1 MEEDNGPDSSGS
13 PDQTPRGPDVGH
25 ACNSCRRRKLRCS
38 REVPACQHCRKSASE
53 CYYETKRA
61 KPGMKAGALDNI
73 HRRLDALERSFEKYQ
88 ATLENSG
95 GAVPPQQNT
104 STIHTIL
111 STLAAGFQKL
121 EQSGSLGP
129 GPSSKKRRRDENEAH
144 CIARSTEIP
153 PIPDDEI
160 LSHVLEAYFIYIH
173 PWTPV
178 IHEGRLRRRLVN
190 DCERENL
197 HLVLQSMILVARRYI
212 EGTETASH
220 LETSINNSENMRDWL
235 VSQAMK
241 QPSVE
246 NLQALVIIASNDIGS
261 GEAFQAWPLVGSLS
275 RMVEYLQLTVEHD
288 EAFQHPF
295 CQPYRVLPPPTDWT
309 ETEERRRIFWAI
321 FALDRFCS
329 VSMGWNT
336 SLTADDVRRRLPCD
350 GITWRKENPVVTPY
364 FGIWDKSAGRIGNPI
379 AFLPSHPTPA
389 PARVAEDET
398 DALSEAGTS
407 PGAAASAVD
416 MSTVGAYAYCIEAT
430 ESLSRVTTYFLQ
442 QKVNLNDQKEFGA
455 WLTRFKELD
464 LRLVHWKM
472 LLPQKWT
479 VNVAQQ
485 GSTRMDPNLTLAHV
499 THNAS
504 MILLH
509 QPIAFPLPE
518 WPFKSRLPSL
528 CSMDTCQ
535 TAAVEVAS
543 ITNHYL
549 KSSLPTSPL
558 SSQFAFCVFIAARAL
573 LLSWKHS
580 SKQESVAPEFWV
592 LIQSLDAM
600 SDRWTGLL
608 ETVTGSRNLPAKYS
622 STLIQLH
629 RRCANE
635 EAFSLNIAGYTTEIS
650 HSAVDMPLPPAT
662 LPSEIAIPDDL
673 ADPLR
678 PTQPVSPEH
687 PPAFSAPALRSQHF
701 SASHR
706 HQGGASGSVPSQPSF
721 ADQRLSATSMTPS
734 AFSMNIGISADSNI
748 LQPSLDM
755 TAGGDDAVAM
765 SQMLLDQQFTGL
777 DRVISY
783 NDGLFGSDFEGR
795 RW

>member
-13 PDQTPRGPDVGH
+13 PDQTPRGPEVGH

-73 HRRLDALERSFEKYQ
+73 HRRLDALERSLEKHQ
-88 ATLENSG
+88 ARLENSA
-95 GAVPPQQNT
+95 GAGPPQPSN
-104 STIHTIL
+104 SSIHAVL

-121 EQSGSLGP
+121 EQSGSLGA
-129 GPSSKKRRRDENEAH
+129 GSSSKKRRRDENEAQ
-144 CIARSTEIP
+144 CIARSAEIP
-153 PIPDDEI
+153 PLPDDEV

-178 IHEGRLRRRLVN
+178 IHEGRLRRRLL
-190 DCERENL
+190 DDSDREKL
-197 HLVLQSMILVARRYI
+197 HLVIQSMILVARPYI
-212 EGTETASH
+212 EDTETASR
-220 LETSINNSENMRDWL
+220 LVIWINISENTRDWL

-261 GEAFQAWPLVGSLS
+261 GRAFQAWPLVGSLS

-295 CQPYRVLPPPTDWT
+295 CQPYRVLPSPADWT
-309 ETEERRRIFWAI
+309 EAEERRRIFWAI

-336 SLTADDVRRRLPCD
+336 SLTADD
-350 GITWRKENPVVTPY
+350 NPVVTPY

-379 AFLPSHPTPA
+379 AFLPTHPTPA
-389 PARVAEDET
+389 PARAAEDEA
-398 DALSEAGTS
+398 DAPSEAGTS
-407 PGAAASAVD
+407 PGAVSSAVD

-485 GSTRMDPNLTLAHV
+485 SSTRMDPNLTLAHI

-509 QPIAFPLPE
+509 QPIAFPLPK

-580 SKQESVAPEFWV
+580 PRQESVAPEFWV
-592 LIQSLDAM
+592 LVQGLDAM
-600 SDRWTGLL
+600 STRWTG
-608 ETVTGSRNLPAKYS
+608 VHGDAGGRPSNLPARYS
-622 STLIQLH
+622 STLAGLH
-629 RRCANE
+629 RRCAHE
-635 EAFSLNIAGYTTEIS
+635 ESFSLDISRYTTEIS
-650 HSAVDMPLPPAT
+650 HTDEMVQLPPDILPAASHTTSDSPLLSTQQVNSGHQPTLAT
-662 LPSEIAIPDDL
+662 PALAKHTAAGPCEPRGGPDSIFG
-673 ADPLR
+673 
-678 PTQPVSPEH
+678 QQ
-687 PPAFSAPALRSQHF
+687 AFST
-701 SASHR
+701 HR
-706 HQGGASGSVPSQPSF
+706 VPSI
-721 ADQRLSATSMTPS
+721 TPN
-734 AFSMNIGISADSNI
+734 AFSLNIDVPAASNDIPNIFRTNLAADTEDS
-748 LQPSLDM
+748 M
-755 TAGGDDAVAM
+755 AM

-783 NDGLFGSDFEGR
+783 SDGLFGSEFEGR

>member
-1 MEEDNGPDSSGS
+1 MEVDNGPDSSGS
-13 PDQTPRGPDVGH
+13 PDQTPRGLEVGH

-73 HRRLDALERSFEKYQ
+73 HRRLDALERSLEKHQ
-88 ATLENSG
+88 ARLESST
-95 GAVPPQQNT
+95 GAGPPQPSN
-104 STIHTIL
+104 SAIHTVL

-121 EQSGSLGP
+121 EQSGSLGA
-129 GPSSKKRRRDENEAH
+129 GSSSKKRRRDQNEVH
-144 CIARSTEIP
+144 FIARSAEISRL
-153 PIPDDEI
+153 PDDEI

-178 IHEGRLRRRLVN
+178 IHEGRLRRRLLD
-190 DCERENL
+190 DCDREKL
-197 HLVLQSMILVARRYI
+197 HLVIQSMILVTRPYI
-212 EGTETASH
+212 EDTDTASH
-220 LETSINNSENMRDWL
+220 LTAWINNSEDTRDWL

-261 GEAFQAWPLVGSLS
+261 GRAFQAWPLVGSLS

-288 EAFQHPF
+288 EAFQHRF
-295 CQPYRVLPPPTDWT
+295 CQPYRVLPPPADWT
-309 ETEERRRIFWAI
+309 EAEERRRIFWAI

-336 SLTADDVRRRLPCD
+336 SLTADD
-350 GITWRKENPVVTPY
+350 NPVVTPY
-364 FGIWDKSAGRIGNPI
+364 FGIWDKSAGRIRNPI
-379 AFLPSHPTPA
+379 AFLPSHPTPG
-389 PARVAEDET
+389 PARAAEDEA
-398 DALSEAGTS
+398 DAPSEAGTS
-407 PGAAASAVD
+407 PGAASSAVD

-485 GSTRMDPNLTLAHV
+485 GSSRMDPNLTLAHV

-580 SKQESVAPEFWV
+580 PRQESVAPEFWV
-592 LIQSLDAM
+592 LVQSLDAM
-600 SDRWTGLL
+600 ATRWTG
-608 ETVTGSRNLPAKYS
+608 VHAGAGRPSNLPARYS
-622 STLIQLH
+622 STLAGLH
-629 RRCANE
+629 RQCAHDE
-635 EAFSLNIAGYTTEIS
+635 SFSLDIAKYTTEIS
-650 HSAVDMPLPPAT
+650 HAEEIVQLPPDILPPASHTTRDSPLLSTQRVNSSHQPT
-662 LPSEIAIPDDL
+662 LVTPALAKHTVAGPRELRGGPDSILGQQAFSTPRVPSITPNAFSLNIDVPAPDTDIPNIFRVDL
-673 ADPLR
+673 A
-678 PTQPVSPEH
+678 
-687 PPAFSAPALRSQHF
+687 
-701 SASHR
+701 
-706 HQGGASGSVPSQPSF
+706 
-721 ADQRLSATSMTPS
+721 ADAEDSM
-734 AFSMNIGISADSNI
+734 
-748 LQPSLDM
+748 
-755 TAGGDDAVAM
+755 AM

-783 NDGLFGSDFEGR
+783 SDGLFGSDFEGR

>member
-13 PDQTPRGPDVGH
+13 PDQTPRGPEAGH

-53 CYYETKRA
+53 CFYETKRA

-73 HRRLDALERSFEKYQ
+73 HRRLDALERSLEKHQ
-88 ATLENSG
+88 ARLASSA
-95 GAVPPQQNT
+95 GAEPDQPSN
-104 STIHTIL
+104 STIHAVL

-121 EQSGSLGP
+121 EQSGSLGA
-129 GPSSKKRRRDENEAH
+129 GSSSKKRRRDENEVH
-144 CIARSTEIP
+144 CIAPSAEIP
-153 PIPDDEI
+153 PLPGDEI

-173 PWTPV
+173 PWTPI
-178 IHEGRLRRRLVN
+178 IHEGRLRRRLLD
-190 DCERENL
+190 DCDRARL
-197 HLVLQSMILVARRYI
+197 HLVIQSMILVTRPYI
-212 EGTETASH
+212 EDTETASH
-220 LETSINNSENMRDWL
+220 MATLVNDSGNTRDWL

-246 NLQALVIIASNDIGS
+246 NLQTLVIIASNDIGS
-261 GEAFQAWPLVGSLS
+261 GRAFRAWPLVGSLS

-295 CQPYRVLPPPTDWT
+295 CQPYRVLPPPADWT
-309 ETEERRRIFWAI
+309 EAEERRRIFWAI

-379 AFLPSHPTPA
+379 AFLPTHPTPA
-389 PARVAEDET
+389 PARAAEDEA
-398 DALSEAGTS
+398 DAPSEAGTS
-407 PGAAASAVD
+407 PGAASSAVD

-549 KSSLPTSPL
+549 KSSLPMSPL

-580 SKQESVAPEFWV
+580 PRQESVAPEFWV
-592 LIQSLDAM
+592 LVQSLDAM
-600 SDRWTGLL
+600 ATRWAG
-608 ETVTGSRNLPAKYS
+608 VHAGAGGRPSNLPARYS
-622 STLIQLH
+622 STLAGLH
-629 RRCANE
+629 RRCAHDE
-635 EAFSLNIAGYTTEIS
+635 SFSLDIARYTTEIS
-650 HSAVDMPLPPAT
+650 HTDEMVQLSPGRLPPTSQTTSDSPLLPTQRVSSGHQPTLAT
-662 LPSEIAIPDDL
+662 QALSKHITACPREPRGGPDSILGQQAFSTPRVPSITPNAFSLNMDVPAADNDIPTIFRADL
-673 ADPLR
+673 A
-678 PTQPVSPEH
+678 
-687 PPAFSAPALRSQHF
+687 
-701 SASHR
+701 
-706 HQGGASGSVPSQPSF
+706 
-721 ADQRLSATSMTPS
+721 ADTENSM
-734 AFSMNIGISADSNI
+734 
-748 LQPSLDM
+748 
-755 TAGGDDAVAM
+755 AM
-765 SQMLLDQQFTGL
+765 SQMLLDQHFTGL

-783 NDGLFGSDFEGR
+783 NEGLFGSDFEGR

>member
-1 MEEDNGPDSSGS
+1 MEDENGPDSSGS
-13 PDQTPRGPDVGH
+13 PDNAPRGPEVGH
-25 ACNSCRRRKLRCS
+25 ACNSCRKRKLRCS
-38 REVPACQHCRKSASE
+38 RELPACQHCRKSASE
-53 CYYETKRA
+53 CTYETKRA

-73 HRRLDALERSFEKYQ
+73 HRRLDVLERSLGRQQ
-88 ATLENSG
+88 ATIDSLASG
-95 GAVPPQQNT
+95 VPQNEQD
-104 STIHTIL
+104 SNVHNIL
-111 STLAAGFQKL
+111 SALATTLQGFSK
-121 EQSGSLGP
+121 SLPPTGAQNEP
-129 GPSSKKRRRDENEAH
+129 PSKRRRLDNGNQAPYLSSH
-144 CIARSTEIP
+144 DP
-153 PIPDDEI
+153 PLPDDTI
-160 LSHVLEAYFIYIH
+160 LSHVLEAYFIFVH

-178 IHEGRLRRRLVN
+178 IHEARFRRRLV
-190 DCERENL
+190 DDGDRDSL
-197 HLVLQSMILVARRYI
+197 HLIIHSMVLVAHGYV
-212 EGTETASH
+212 EDQ
-220 LETSINNSENMRDWL
+220 ETSTALGKEPKQWEEIRDWI

-246 NLQALVIIASNDIGS
+246 NLQVLVIIASSDIGNGQAS
-261 GEAFQAWPLVGSLS
+261 QAWPLVGSLS

-288 EAFQHPF
+288 EPVHHLFS
-295 CQPYRVLPPPTDWT
+295 QPYKLLPPPKDWT
-309 ETEERRRIFWAI
+309 EAEERRRVFWSI

-379 AFLPSHPTPA
+379 AFLPTHPVSVRPTQEEGETPS
-389 PARVAEDET
+389 D
-398 DALSEAGTS
+398 AGTS
-407 PGAAASAVD
+407 PGGATTVD

-479 VNVAQQ
+479 VNVTQQ
-485 GSTRMDPNLTLAHV
+485 ALSRMDPNLTLAHI

-518 WPFKSRLPSL
+518 WPFKSRMPSV

-535 TAAVEVAS
+535 SAAVEVAS

-558 SSQFAFCVFIAARAL
+558 SSQLAFCVFIAARAL
-573 LLSWKHS
+573 LLYWQHS
-580 SKQESVAPEFWV
+580 EAEQDVTTEFWV
-592 LIQSLDAM
+592 LIQCLDAM
-600 SDRWTGLL
+600 ATRWAGTNGPVSAL
-608 ETVTGSRNLPAKYS
+608 RNLPAKYS
-622 STLIQLH
+622 TTLTQLH
-629 RRCANE
+629 RRCSQDRS
-635 EAFSLNIAGYTTEIS
+635 FKINIAGYTTEVT
-650 HSAVDMPLPPAT
+650 HT
-662 LPSEIAIPDDL
+662 PDEPDL
-673 ADPLR
+673 ASRNMNMHVLPL
-678 PTQPVSPEH
+678 QPVVIANTSLPNMPSQRIQSSPMQARAIENGL
-687 PPAFSAPALRSQHF
+687 A
-701 SASHR
+701 
-706 HQGGASGSVPSQPSF
+706 PSQPF
-721 ADQRLSATSMTPS
+721 ATQQIPTLTPNT
-734 AFSMNIGISADSNI
+734 FSLNMGIADSNGVANM
-748 LQPSLDM
+748 LRSTFTPDS
-755 TAGGDDAVAM
+755 DDPMAI
-765 SQMLLDQQFTGL
+765 SQMLLDQQFTDL

-783 NDGLFGSDFEGR
+783 NDGLFGAEYEGQ

>member
-1 MEEDNGPDSSGS
+1 MEEDNGPDSCGS
-13 PDQTPRGPDVGH
+13 PDQTPRGPEVGH

-61 KPGMKAGALDNI
+61 KPGMKAGALENI
-73 HRRLDALERSFEKYQ
+73 HRRLDVLERSLEKHQ
-88 ATLENSG
+88 ARLESSA
-95 GAVPPQQNT
+95 GAGPPQPSNSAIQAV
-104 STIHTIL
+104 L

-121 EQSGSLGP
+121 EQSGSLGASS
-129 GPSSKKRRRDENEAH
+129 SSKKRRRGENEVH
-144 CIARSTEIP
+144 CTAPSTEIP
-153 PIPDDEI
+153 PLPDDEV

-178 IHEGRLRRRLVN
+178 IHEGRLRRRLLE
-190 DCERENL
+190 DSDREKL
-197 HLVLQSMILVARRYI
+197 HLLIQSMILVTRPYI
-212 EGTETASH
+212 EDTETASH
-220 LETSINNSENMRDWL
+220 LATLINDSENTRDWL

-261 GEAFQAWPLVGSLS
+261 GRAFQAWPLVGSLS
-275 RMVEYLQLTVEHD
+275 RMVEYLQLTVEYD
-288 EAFQHPF
+288 EAFQRPF
-295 CQPYRVLPPPTDWT
+295 CQPYRVLPPPADWT
-309 ETEERRRIFWAI
+309 EAEERRRIFWAI

-336 SLTADDVRRRLPCD
+336 SLTADD
-350 GITWRKENPVVTPY
+350 NPVVTPY

-379 AFLPSHPTPA
+379 AFLPAHPTPA
-389 PARVAEDET
+389 PARAAEDEA
-398 DALSEAGTS
+398 DAPSEAGTS
-407 PGAAASAVD
+407 PGAASSAVD

-549 KSSLPTSPL
+549 KSSLPMSPL
-558 SSQFAFCVFIAARAL
+558 SSQFAFCVFIAARSL

-580 SKQESVAPEFWV
+580 PRQESVAPEFWV
-592 LIQSLDAM
+592 LVQSLDAM
-600 SDRWTGLL
+600 ATRWIG
-608 ETVTGSRNLPAKYS
+608 VHAGVWGRPSNLPAKYS
-622 STLIQLH
+622 STLAGLH
-629 RRCANE
+629 RRCAQDE
-635 EAFSLNIAGYTTEIS
+635 SFSLDIARYTTEIS
-650 HSAVDMPLPPAT
+650 HTDEMVQLPPDILPPASYT
-662 LPSEIAIPDDL
+662 TSDSPLPSSQKVNSGPHPTIASPALAKHIAGGPREPRGGPDSILGQQAFSTPRVPSITPNAFSLNMNVPAADNDIPNIFRADL
-673 ADPLR
+673 A
-678 PTQPVSPEH
+678 
-687 PPAFSAPALRSQHF
+687 
-701 SASHR
+701 
-706 HQGGASGSVPSQPSF
+706 
-721 ADQRLSATSMTPS
+721 ADTEDSM
-734 AFSMNIGISADSNI
+734 
-748 LQPSLDM
+748 
-755 TAGGDDAVAM
+755 AM

-783 NDGLFGSDFEGR
+783 NEGLFGSDFEGR